1 MRNMFSPSFPH
12 GLFYL
17 LIPQTVDQ
25 GIQHG
30 DHCVEHR
37 HYFNLVRWMALLW
50 YDDIN
55 KCNCPIKQGDC
66 GEVRGTGGEGLV
78 PALSRAHPEDGVKD
92 IEVWNNDDEQGDDD
106 DGACWDGRRHFS
118 HVNMGTSTSGGRSQ
132 KKWLTSFGPQKVRLN
147 KYLVNDEEFT
157 HPPT

>member
-1 MRNMFSPSFPH
+1 MEYCSKWGLCSCHQFPH

-30 DHCVEHR
+30 DDHCVKHR
-37 HYFNLVRWMALLW
+37 HHFNLAGWMAWLW
-50 YDDIN
+50 YDIN

-66 GEVRGTGGEGLV
+66 GEVGGTVGEGLV

-92 IEVWNNDDEQGDDD
+92 VEVRNNDDEQGDDN
-106 DGACWDGRRHFS
+106 DGACWDGRGHFS
-118 HVNMGTSTSGGRSQ
+118 HVNMGTRKLHQWREVTEEMVDFIWSTESQ
-132 KKWLTSFGPQKVRLN
+132 TQ
-147 KYLVNDEEFT
+147 
-157 HPPT
+157 